1 MVVANRGKNTA
12 TLYGTNY
19 SYTGNKNWAMIYY
32 SYKVAGTSAGIN
44 TTTAE
49 SQKGKTD
56 VYTLDGRLVKSA
68 QSYDKAVS
76 GLAQGV
82 YVIGNKKVTIP

>member
-1 MVVANRGKNTA
+1 
-12 TLYGTNY
+12 
-19 SYTGNKNWAMIYY
+19 MIYY
-32 SYKVAGTSAGIN
+32 SYKLAGTSVGIG

-68 QSYDKAVS
+68 QSYDKAVG

-82 YVIGNKKVTIP
+82 YVIGNKKVTIR